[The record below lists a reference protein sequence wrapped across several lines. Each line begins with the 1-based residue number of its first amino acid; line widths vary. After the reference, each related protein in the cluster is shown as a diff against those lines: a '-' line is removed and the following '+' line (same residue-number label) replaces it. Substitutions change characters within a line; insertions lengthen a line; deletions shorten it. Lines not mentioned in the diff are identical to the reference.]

1 MRDLTPRI
9 VLELLA
15 HEGLVRE
22 AYRDSTGVWTWSVG
36 ITDASGHRVY
46 PRYKD
51 NPQPLSHCLEVY
63 VWLLR
68 TRYLPQVIAA
78 FGAYDPAEHELGA
91 ALSFHWN
98 TGAIARASWVGRFTS
113 GDRDGAR
120 ASFLSWARPLAVAAR
135 RAREAALLFD
145 GQWSGDGSALVY
157 AVSKPSYHP
166 AGGQRQDL
174 REAVDALLSPP
185 SASSAASP
193 EPALAPKPATPSG
206 GGPASRPNWF
216 GRLFGS

>member
-15 HEGLVRE
+15 HEGLARE
-22 AYRDSTGVWTWSVG
+22 AYRDSVGVWTWSVG
-36 ITDASGHRVY
+36 VTDASGHQVY

-51 NPQPLSHCLEVY
+51 SPQPLSHCLEVFL
-63 VWLLR
+63 WLLR
-68 TRYLPQVIAA
+68 TRYLPPVLAA

-98 TGAIARASWVGRFTS
+98 TGAIRRASWTGKFVS

-120 ASFLSWARPLAVAAR
+120 AAFLSWVHPVAVAAR
-135 RAREAALLFD
+135 RRREAALLFE

-157 AVSKPSYHP
+157 DVAKPSYHP
-166 AGGQRQDL
+166 VHGRRQDL
-174 REAVDALLSPP
+174 SADVAALMPG
-185 SASSAASP
+185 AQ
-193 EPALAPKPATPSG
+193 APGA
-206 GGPASRPNWF
+206 
-216 GRLFGS
+216 